1 MLDSLHT
8 WLLEIGGVDRTA
20 LAREGSLVWTTREGG
35 ELDSLSVVLD
45 DRAGVFGSSIT
56 AYTTVV
62 LTVDPGELT
71 EEVVFGGYVT
81 LPKPEPDPT
90 GQWLSWEVQASGW
103 EVLWDAT
110 PRVYQTW
117 LNTGA
122 GAIFTAL
129 LTAAG
134 LNTEFDVATYVETGP
149 TIEVFTAA
157 GEKLTQ
163 LLDALARL
171 AEMAWWC
178 DPDKNAHLAEEDS
191 ASQATPFDVIQP
203 GTLADHT
210 ADLYEIEAG
219 SLRVR
224 SDAEGIVNRLR
235 IVGGYAI
242 DTPVTDTFAG
252 SDAET
257 VSIGFA
263 FRLSYL
269 NIRSNVQVSLNGTFL
284 VCGTAFVDYFGK
296 VRSDGSVIQVLVSRI
311 NGVVYFPPATVFDPA
326 DVIEVSYQV
335 ASRQTL
341 TLDASNSAS
350 SAASYALFGRY
361 LDGDLDVAPITD
373 EAEMLAVGEAYLAVY
388 AFPVVSGEFA
398 TQRLGLKAGQNCGIT
413 STRDGLSGRYVLRSV
428 SNALL
433 GTGYVRVSAK
443 FGGRT
448 ERLSSWIGGG
458 GTGGTGSTGWTGSN
472 EPIQGDM
479 GPVNLV
485 DVLTALQP
493 GTVWDPST
501 GGDATGLVIVPATA
515 AAAGRLL
522 GYLNG
527 VLQTAV
533 DSDGTIKSGG
543 GNCVQDVDGI
553 SLINGV
559 STVNQVKWLSA
570 AGGSPIAS
578 LYAHE
583 NGGFLALVYDYAKA
597 NGPNRVDIQARNSY
611 GSAYGLVLR
620 LVTADPLAPPGN
632 AAATSRLILMDKSG
646 HDTFV
651 VTADDGTVKLY
662 GPIDANSQK
671 ISSLADADA
680 ATDALNMQTGDA
692 RYAPIAGAHSA
703 VTLATDAQAILNLS
717 PQEIGL
723 VAQPA
728 NRVFAGPASGA
739 DADPTVRALVAA
751 DLPAATESAQGAVE
765 LATVGEAATGTD
777 TSRAVTPAGLPLR
790 VVGSGWALK
799 ETDGDAPGGNSRGSG
814 AVDLQSTRG
823 VASQVASGVRSTI
836 GGGYSNKAS
845 APNATVAG
853 GASNMATAESS
864 TVGGGSSNA
873 AIEAFATVPGGADN
887 VAAGT
892 SATVGGGYDNIAE
905 ANYAT
910 VAGGRQA
917 HARLYGQV
925 AAGAGK
931 FSARGDAQRSDFVLR
946 NATSDGTQ
954 TELFL
959 DGASQRL
966 AIQDDTTWF
975 FEIRIA
981 ARRTDANGESAAYIL
996 QGCIDRNA
1004 GTVALVGSVTKTVLA
1019 EDTSAWDVTATA
1031 DDANK
1036 ALAVKVTG
1044 EAGKAIR
1051 WVAHVGTV
1059 EVTG

>member
-8 WLLEIGGVDRTA
+8 WKLEIGGTDRTA
-20 LAREGSLVWTTREGG
+20 LVRPNTLTWTTREGR

-45 DRAGVFGSSIT
+45 DRAGVFGSSIA
-56 AYTTVV
+56 AYVTVV
-62 LTVDPGELT
+62 LTVDPGEAS

-81 LPKPEPDPT
+81 APKPEPDAT

-110 PRVYQTW
+110 PRVYRTW
-117 LNTGA
+117 LNTAA
-122 GAIFTAL
+122 GTIFIEL

-134 LNTEFDVATYVETGP
+134 LNTEFDVSTYVETGP

-157 GEKLTQ
+157 GEKTTQ
-163 LLDALARL
+163 LCDALAKL
-171 AEMAWWC
+171 AAMAWWC

-203 GTLADHT
+203 GTLANH
-210 ADLYEIEAG
+210 ALDLYEIEAG
-219 SLRVR
+219 TLRVR
-224 SDAEGIVNRLR
+224 PDATGIVNRLR
-235 IVGGYAI
+235 IVGGWAI

-257 VSIGFA
+257 VSIGLA
-263 FRLSYL
+263 FGLSHQ
-269 NIRSNVQVSLNGTFL
+269 NIKTNVTVSLNGTFQVL
-284 VCGTAFVDYFGK
+284 GTAFLNYFGQ

-335 ASRQTL
+335 ASRQEL

-350 SAASYALFGRY
+350 SAASLALFGRY
-361 LDGDLDVAPITD
+361 FDGDLDVSPITD
-373 EAEMLAVGEAYLAVY
+373 EAAMILIGEAYLAQY
-388 AFPVVSGEFA
+388 AFAVQIGEFA

-413 STRDGLSGRYVLRSV
+413 SARDGLSGRYVLRAV
-428 SNALL
+428 HNELL
-433 GTGYVRVSAK
+433 ETGYVRSTAK

-448 ERLSSWIGGG
+448 ERLSSWVGGGGGG
-458 GTGGTGSTGWTGSN
+458 GTGSGGWTGSN
-472 EPIQGDM
+472 EPIQGDA
-479 GPVNLV
+479 GPLNLI
-485 DVLTALQP
+485 DVLTALKP

-501 GGDATGLVIVPATA
+501 GGDATGLVLAPATVS
-515 AAAGRLL
+515 AAGRLL

-527 VLQTAV
+527 GLQAYF
-533 DSDGTIKSGG
+533 DSDGTFKGGRGAVVISEYGIGIDGVAGRYDGRTITWTDDPTIDPTDQTRYLEIGPQVDLGVVTQANFVSNTNVNIATGPSHDVTISASEDSGSGG
-543 GNCVQDVDGI
+543 T
-553 SLINGV
+553 IN
-559 STVNQVKWLSA
+559 L
-570 AGGSPIAS
+570 
-578 LYAHE
+578 L
-583 NGGFLALVYDYAKA
+583 
-597 NGPNRVDIQARNSY
+597 
-611 GSAYGLVLR
+611 
-620 LVTADPLAPPGN
+620 
-632 AAATSRLILMDKSG
+632 AAALI
-646 HDTFV
+646 
-651 VTADDGTVKLY
+651 Y
-662 GPIDANSQK
+662 ANDVR
-671 ISSLADADA
+671 ITNVADASAD
-680 ATDALNMQTGDA
+680 TDALNRQTGDA
-692 RYAPIAGAHSA
+692 RYAPIASAHAA
-703 VTLATDAQAILNLS
+703 VTLAADAQTILNLS
-717 PQEIGL
+717 TQEIGL

-728 NRVFAGPASGA
+728 NRVFAGPVSGA
-739 DADPTVRALVAA
+739 DADPTMRALAAA
-751 DLPAATESAQGAVE
+751 DLPAATTSAQGAVE
-765 LATVGEAATGTD
+765 LATVVEAATGTD
-777 TSRAVTPAGLPLR
+777 TASAVTPAGLPLR
-790 VVGSGWALK
+790 VVGAGWALK

-845 APNATVAG
+845 ATHATVAG
-853 GASNMATAESS
+853 GASNMATAESA

-910 VAGGRQA
+910 VVGGRQA
-917 HARLYGQV
+917 HARLYGQQAA
-925 AAGAGK
+925 AAGQFA
-931 FSARGDAQRSDFVLR
+931 ARGDAQRSDFVLR
-946 NATSDGTQ
+946 GATSDGTQ

-959 DGASQRL
+959 DGATERL
-966 AIQDDTTWF
+966 TIQDDTTWF
-975 FEIRIA
+975 FELRIA

-1019 EDTSAWDVTATA
+1019 EDTAAWDVSATA
-1031 DDANK
+1031 DDTNK

-1051 WVAHVGTV
+1051 WVGHVGTV